1 VHRAQDVDGERAV
14 RTRVDERVRAVV
26 ADVLGQVVGDLAARV
41 QALWLDGK
49 RDEAAALIP
58 DEFVLKSNLLGTEA
72 MVKERI
78 RVYRDAGITTLR
90 VQPEGDSA
98 AERLRTLG
106 RLMDLV
112 REVNGEMPAVA
123 ASG

>member
-1 VHRAQDVDGERAV
+1 
-14 RTRVDERVRAVV
+14 
-26 ADVLGQVVGDLAARV
+26 
-41 QALWLDGK
+41 
-49 RDEAAALIP
+49 LIP

-90 VQPEGDSA
+90 VQPEGASA
-98 AERLRTLG
+98 AERLTTLG

-112 REVNGEMPAVA
+112 AVVNAETPTKATTG
-123 ASG
+123 